1 MFELDA
7 RLAADCKVLASLA
20 LCELLLMN
28 DANYPWLILVPRR
41 EGLRE
46 LCELDAGEAAQLQQE
61 SNAVS
66 AMLLEVFGA
75 EKLNVAALGNLVPQ
89 LHVHHIARFAN
100 DAAWPKPVW
109 GVVAPTPYDEPALA
123 RSCQRMRDYLERQTS
138 LSISWR

>member
-7 RLAADCKVLASLA
+7 RLAADCEQLASLP

-28 DANYPWLILVPRR
+28 DANYPWLILVPGR

-46 LCELDAGEAAQLQQE
+46 LCELDASDAAQLQRE

-66 AMLLEVFGA
+66 AMLLDVFGA

-89 LHVHHIARFAN
+89 LHVHHIARFES
-100 DAAWPKPVW
+100 DVAWPKPVW
-109 GVVAPTPYDEPALA
+109 GLVAAKPYDESALA
-123 RSCQRMRDYLERQTS
+123 ERCQRIRNYLDGQVS
-138 LSISWR
+138 LDITWR